1 MSEWQ
6 GWGGEEKSAQERGKM
21 VEINE
26 PGDGYFCTVLSLY
39 ILHYTIPS
47 TFLQAWNFS
56 KEKEKKCT
64 ELVVE
69 NIPFYLEYRNSR

>member
-1 MSEWQ
+1 MNVSVSEWQ
-6 GWGGEEKSAQERGKM
+6 GWGGEEKSAQERGKT

-47 TFLQAWNFS
+47 TFSMFEYPHHKQ
-56 KEKEKKCT
+56 EKEGT
-64 ELVVE
+64 
-69 NIPFYLEYRNSR
+69 IPD